1 MVKDS
6 AIIILSRKMSNPATL
21 YWRGFTKP
29 GKWTVVYM
37 YARSIDIYLGPTNY
51 LNLATFYWR
60 AYSKP
65 WQWAV
70 MYMCVRSVDFSSFYG
85 VLIKILELLLQC
97 DLFFFCISV
106 YYTVKWVCKGHWSE
120 PEMCPLWAV
129 SFYT

>member
-1 MVKDS
+1 
-6 AIIILSRKMSNPATL
+6 
-21 YWRGFTKP
+21 
-29 GKWTVVYM
+29 
-37 YARSIDIYLGPTNY
+37 LGPTNY

-97 DLFFFCISV
+97 DLFFLYFSLL
-106 YYTVKWVCKGHWSE
+106 YS
-120 PEMCPLWAV
+120 
-129 SFYT
+129 